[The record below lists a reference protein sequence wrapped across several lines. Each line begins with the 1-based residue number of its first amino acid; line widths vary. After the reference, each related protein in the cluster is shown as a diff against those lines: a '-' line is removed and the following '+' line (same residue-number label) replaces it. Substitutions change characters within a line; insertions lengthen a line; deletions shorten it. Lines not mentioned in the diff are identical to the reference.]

1 MNARFC
7 VGLAAGILMI
17 SSAHA
22 ATLTNGDFE
31 QPGTG
36 SFAGLTSNFL
46 PGWSYD
52 SKGTEFAAYNPS
64 GGNGGAAAQ
73 SGNYYVSW
81 GHSGGYGGT
90 LSQTFTT
97 AINQAYSV
105 SYYLAQQQIS
115 VQNQLTENQSVT
127 ATAYDGTAPLGT
139 LTTLLLTPDD
149 QWNLYTFDFVATSTS
164 TTLTFFNATPSNGG
178 GNSNWGLDNVSANAV
193 AAPGATPLPAALP
206 MFAAGLTGLG
216 VLRWR
221 RKNRRALKAS

>member
-1 MNARFC
+1 MKVRLYA
-7 VGLAAGILMI
+7 GLVAAVLMM

-22 ATLTNGDFE
+22 ATLINGDFE
-31 QPGTG
+31 QPGVGQFT
-36 SFAGLTSNFL
+36 FLTSNFL
-46 PGWSYD
+46 PGWTYD
-52 SKGTEFAAYNPS
+52 SNGTESAAYNPS
-64 GGNGGAAAQ
+64 GGNGGAPAQ
-73 SGNYYVSW
+73 GGNYYISW
-81 GHSGGYGGT
+81 GHTGGYGGT

-105 SYYLAQQQIS
+105 SYYLTQQQIPAAD
-115 VQNQLTENQSVT
+115 QLTQNQSVT